1 MIQYNKNIKKLSP
14 YIPGQPIEELARN
27 LKIPQNKIIKL
38 ASNENPYGCSKKL
51 YPLFENLQDSIAR
64 YPDGNGYYLKDS
76 ISKFHHIYPDNIILG
91 NGSNDVIEM
100 VVRAF
105 LNTNDNVVF
114 SEYAFI
120 VYKLVVKS
128 LGIKFK
134 EVKSLEYGHDIYNLI
149 KSIDKKTKIIFIAN
163 PNNPTGT
170 YFSNKKLFSLL
181 KSVPENCL
189 ILLDQAYEEYLPANE
204 IIPLKKW
211 LNSFK
216 NIILMRTFSKAYGLA
231 AFRVGWGAASSDIIE
246 KINRI
251 RQPFNVNLFG
261 LHIARHALIDQ
272 SFIRKIVKF
281 NKINIDKIEKF
292 LSKINIT
299 YIPSKANFV
308 TFYHFQSEELNRYF
322 MENGLIVRPL
332 DSYGLENFLRV
343 SIGTAKENN
352 FFMKLLKKFLKKKNE
367 KKN

>member
-1 MIQYNKNIKKLSP
+1 MIEYNKNIKKLSP
-14 YIPGQPIEELARN
+14 YVPGQPIEELARK
-27 LKIPQNKIIKL
+27 LKIPQTEIIKL

-51 YPLFENLQDSIAR
+51 YKLFDNLQDSIAR
-64 YPDGNGYYLKDS
+64 YPDGNGYYLKES
-76 ISKFHHIYPDNIILG
+76 ISKFHQIHPDNIILG

-100 VVRAF
+100 VARAF
-105 LNTNDNVVF
+105 LNSNDNVVF

-134 EVKSLEYGHDIYNLI
+134 EIKCLKYGHDIQNLI

-170 YFSNKKLFSLL
+170 YFSNKKLYTLL
-181 KSVPENCL
+181 KAVPESCL
-189 ILLDQAYEEYLPANE
+189 ILLDQAYEEYLPSNE

-216 NIILMRTFSKAYGLA
+216 NIIVMRTFSKAYGLA
-231 AFRVGWGAASSDIIE
+231 AFRVGWGVASSNIIE

-251 RQPFNVNLFG
+251 RQPFNVNSFG
-261 LHIARHALIDQ
+261 LNLAIHALSDQ
-272 SFIRKIVKF
+272 TFINKIVKS
-281 NKINIDKIEKF
+281 NKININRIEKF
-292 LSKINIT
+292 FSKNNIIF
-299 YIPSKANFV
+299 IPSKANFV
-308 TFYHFQSEELNRYF
+308 TFYHFQAKELNSFF

-332 DSYGLENFLRV
+332 DSYGLNNFLRV
-343 SIGTAKENN
+343 SIGTVKENN
-352 FFMKLLKKFLKKKNE
+352 FFIKLLKKFSKRKNE
-367 KKN
+367 

>member
-14 YIPGQPIEELARN
+14 YIPGQPIEELARK
-27 LKIPQNKIIKL
+27 LKIPQKEIVKL

-51 YPLFENLQDSIAR
+51 FTLFENLQNNISR
-64 YPDGNGYYLKDS
+64 YPDGNGYYLKES
-76 ISKFHHIYPDNIILG
+76 ISKFHLIKPDNIILG

-100 VVRAF
+100 VTRAF
-105 LNTNDNVVF
+105 LNSNDNVIF

-134 EVKSLEYGHDIYNLI
+134 EIKALEYSHDINKMI

-170 YFSNKKLFSLL
+170 YFSNKKLFRLL
-181 KSVPENCL
+181 KAVPENCL

-216 NIILMRTFSKAYGLA
+216 NIIVMRTFSKAYGLA
-231 AFRVGWGAASSDIIE
+231 AFRVGWGAASTNIIE

-261 LHIARHALIDQ
+261 LHLAVCALTDQ
-272 SFIRKIVKF
+272 SFINKTVKY
-281 NKINIDKIEKF
+281 NYVNIDKIERF
-292 LSKINIT
+292 LSKNNIT
-299 YIPSKANFV
+299 FIPSKANFV
-308 TFYHFQSEELNRYF
+308 TFYHLQAKQLNSFF

-332 DSYGLENFLRV
+332 DSYGLKNFIRV
-343 SIGTAKENN
+343 TIGTSKENN
-352 FFMKLLKKFLKKKNE
+352 FFIRLLKKFLKINNE
-367 KKN
+367 

>member
-1 MIQYNKNIKKLSP
+1 MIQYNKNIKKLNP

-51 YPLFENLQDSIAR
+51 YPLFKNLQDSIAR

-105 LNTNDNVVF
+105 LNSNDNVVF

-134 EVKSLEYGHDIYNLI
+134 EVKSLEYGHDIHNLI
-149 KSIDKKTKIIFIAN
+149 KSIDKRQ
-163 PNNPTGT
+163 
-170 YFSNKKLFSLL
+170 KLFLLQILIIQLALTFPIKNYLAYLSLYP
-181 KSVPENCL
+181 KNCL

-204 IIPLKKW
+204 IIPLK
-211 LNSFK
+211 
-216 NIILMRTFSKAYGLA
+216 
-231 AFRVGWGAASSDIIE
+231 
-246 KINRI
+246 
-251 RQPFNVNLFG
+251 
-261 LHIARHALIDQ
+261 
-272 SFIRKIVKF
+272 
-281 NKINIDKIEKF
+281 
-292 LSKINIT
+292 
-299 YIPSKANFV
+299 
-308 TFYHFQSEELNRYF
+308 
-322 MENGLIVRPL
+322 NG
-332 DSYGLENFLRV
+332 
-343 SIGTAKENN
+343 
-352 FFMKLLKKFLKKKNE
+352 
-367 KKN
+367 